1 MPAPATVPR
10 FMPTLKPCGP
20 EATRRAAMP
29 RLVNSENSVV
39 SASVR
44 SE

>member
-10 FMPTLKPCGP
+10 FMPTLNPCGP
-20 EATRRAAMP
+20 EAVRRAAIAC
-29 RLVNSENSVV
+29 LVKPENSAV
-39 SASVR
+39 SSSVR